1 MDRRFFATGF
11 FAWGFAMVFVL
22 GFAVDP
28 LLLAAFFVSVV
39 LLEEDDEEEEEEE
52 DDEEDVA
59 TVELEMEVPPPCC

>member
-39 LLEEDDEEEEEEE
+39 LLEEDEEEDEE

>member
-39 LLEEDDEEEEEEE
+39 LLEEDEEEEEEE

-59 TVELEMEVPPPCC
+59 TVELEMEVPPP

>member
-39 LLEEDDEEEEEEE
+39 LLEEDEEEEEE